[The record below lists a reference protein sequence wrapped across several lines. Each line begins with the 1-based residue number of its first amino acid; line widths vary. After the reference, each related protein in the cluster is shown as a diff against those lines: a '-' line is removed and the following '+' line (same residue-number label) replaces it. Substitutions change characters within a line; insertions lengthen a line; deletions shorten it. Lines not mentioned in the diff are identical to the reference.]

1 MAKSKKQQH
10 IEAQSIPQ
18 SVKKPR
24 IRYSVRQLQEMYDNG
39 NKEPLENLWRA
50 WMGIKAL
57 PPEDINSFFNLAG
70 YHGEPFTGGGA
81 YNPKYWGGYCNH
93 GNVLFPTW
101 HRVYCLKVEEA
112 LRTIVPDVT
121 LPYWDETSEDSLKM
135 GIPKALTQ
143 QTVLLPKREDDPEG
157 TTYITVDG
165 KEYRRVDN
173 PLISF
178 TLPEKI
184 DDLKN
189 DPVQPYAYTKHAG
202 YTTVRYPLSGL
213 VGTEEA
219 RIKTLIHNDKYSYY
233 PDNVTL
239 LDKNIV
245 AWLNA
250 GATRPPHDHSPPRP
264 GSIHSKFVNC
274 LQAPTYTLFSNTVS
288 ASAYNAKH
296 PEAPVTP
303 LESPHNDIHLAV
315 GGYDFPGFR
324 VGQVAGSNGDMGENN
339 TASFDPIF
347 FFHHCNVDRMFWLW
361 QEQTGHTDDFDIDT
375 DDPGARSDTLPNG
388 QGPTPNFVDNAVL
401 SMDTPLTPFMVS
413 PEKNQRMY
421 TSRDAINIRKQM
433 GYTYSDGSLDK
444 DQLMKLVK
452 PKARGMA
459 HGKVLRVY
467 GINRELFAGSFIINV
482 YANVDGEEIYIGN
495 ESILSRWSVKQ
506 CANCLNHL
514 PVEAFFP
521 LDELTAEQIEKAEFE
536 IDIKSRDGGFK
547 HLLDFSHEIVGG

>member
-165 KEYRRVDN
+165 EEYHRVDN

-189 DPVQPYAYTKHAG
+189 DPVQP
-202 YTTVRYPLSGL
+202 
-213 VGTEEA
+213 
-219 RIKTLIHNDKYSYY
+219 
-233 PDNVTL
+233 
-239 LDKNIV
+239 
-245 AWLNA
+245 
-250 GATRPPHDHSPPRP
+250 
-264 GSIHSKFVNC
+264 
-274 LQAPTYTLFSNTVS
+274 S
-288 ASAYNAKH
+288 A
-296 PEAPVTP
+296 
-303 LESPHNDIHLAV
+303 
-315 GGYDFPGFR
+315 
-324 VGQVAGSNGDMGENN
+324 
-339 TASFDPIF
+339 
-347 FFHHCNVDRMFWLW
+347 
-361 QEQTGHTDDFDIDT
+361 
-375 DDPGARSDTLPNG
+375 
-388 QGPTPNFVDNAVL
+388 
-401 SMDTPLTPFMVS
+401 
-413 PEKNQRMY
+413 
-421 TSRDAINIRKQM
+421 
-433 GYTYSDGSLDK
+433 
-444 DQLMKLVK
+444 
-452 PKARGMA
+452 
-459 HGKVLRVY
+459 
-467 GINRELFAGSFIINV
+467 
-482 YANVDGEEIYIGN
+482 
-495 ESILSRWSVKQ
+495 
-506 CANCLNHL
+506 
-514 PVEAFFP
+514 
-521 LDELTAEQIEKAEFE
+521 
-536 IDIKSRDGGFK
+536 
-547 HLLDFSHEIVGG
+547 